1 LSIRYLDVQS
11 PEIAEYPV
19 LAEAI
24 AARAT
29 LPLVL
34 VGETV
39 KSPAYISFSWIV
51 NEFKA
56 LGVID

>member
-1 LSIRYLDVQS
+1 VQS
-11 PEIAEYPV
+11 PEIAEYPA
-19 LAEAI
+19 LAESL
-24 AARAT
+24 AANAT

-39 KSPAYISFSWIV
+39 KSPPYLSFSWIV

>member
-1 LSIRYLDVQS
+1 VQS
-11 PEIAEYPV
+11 PEIAEYPA
-19 LAEAI
+19 LAEAV
-24 AARAT
+24 AAHGA

-39 KSPAYISFSWIV
+39 KSPAYLSFAWIV

-56 LGVID
+56 LGVLD